1 MINAFTLAAG
11 IGLASNAG
19 YSRHCSNSI
28 SPAARA
34 SKVALRKDIEKA
46 VKATSSKVRVAVH
59 GDIVTLYGF
68 ADSKGGKAAELT
80 AMSDSR
86 INRVVNLITSS

>member
-1 MINAFTLAAG
+1 MISAFTLAAG
-11 IGLASNAG
+11 VGLASNTG
-19 YSRHCSNSI
+19 YNHCSNST

-68 ADSKGGKAAELT
+68 ADSKGGKAAELA